1 MRIGV
6 VGHPGYERLPEVLA
20 GITSTAD
27 RLGVE
32 LLVEEAAFPESGRPP
47 LTDGDDIDALVAI
60 GGDGTLLRG
69 AKLLAGRT
77 VPILGVNLGRLGFL
91 TAAGADDAEAA
102 FRRLTNG
109 DFEAEPRLALSAN
122 VVGSGGAGPEWLALN
137 DMVLHKGG
145 FARVVR
151 IEIFINDEPLGA
163 YAADGVVIATPTGST
178 AYSLSAGGPIVDPR
192 LQSILVTPISAH
204 ALAVRPLVLR
214 PDAKV
219 TVLAEDAPD
228 ELLLTVDGQGGTHL
242 GRGDRL
248 VVRQAPNPVVI
259 VRFAD
264 DSFVARIRNKLG
276 WGGLKERDEPR

>member
-20 GITSTAD
+20 AITSAAD

-32 LLVEEAAFPESGRPP
+32 LVVEEASFPETGRLV
-47 LTDGDDIDALVAI
+47 LTDGDRLDALVTV

-69 AKLLAGRT
+69 AKLLAGRS

-91 TAAGADDAEAA
+91 TAASADDAEAA
-102 FRRLTNG
+102 FRRLARG
-109 DFEAEPRLALSAN
+109 DFQSEPRLALSAR
-122 VVGSGGAGPEWLALN
+122 VVGTAGPGPEWLALN

-151 IEIFINDEPLGA
+151 MQVLIDGEPLGA
-163 YAADGVVIATPTGST
+163 YAADGIVIATPTGST

-204 ALAVRPLVLR
+204 ALAIRPLVLR
-214 PDAKV
+214 PDVEV
-219 TVLAEDAPD
+219 TVLAEDGPD
-228 ELLLTVDGQGGTHL
+228 ELLITVDGQGGTHL

-248 VVRQAPNPVVI
+248 VVRQAPSPVMI

-264 DSFVARIRNKLG
+264 ESFVARIRNKLG
-276 WGGLKERDEPR
+276 WGGLRERDEPR